1 MPRLFTAIAIP
12 DEADQILDRYVLTD
26 EKVIIQKD
34 KHITLQFIGNVTE
47 PTASAIEKDLE
58 VLRMKPFELVVAG
71 CEIFK
76 SHGTMRIVV
85 AKVERHKRLNILH
98 QQIGDIIARRG
109 IALDKRRY
117 KPHITLTRL
126 SQPNQALIDNLQAK
140 ANEIT
145 MTLFVDRFVLYSVH
159 AGKTPRYI
167 KRREYRLQ

>member
-12 DEADQILDRYVLTD
+12 DEADKILEQFVLTD
-26 EKVIIQKD
+26 ERVEIQKD

-47 PTASAIEKDLE
+47 QTASAIEKDLE

-76 SHGTMRIVV
+76 SHGTMKIIV

-98 QQIGDIIARRG
+98 QQIGDIIARHG
-109 IALDKRRY
+109 IMLDKRRY

-126 SQPNQALIDNLQAK
+126 AQANQVLIDNVQAK
-140 ANEIT
+140 ANDIT

-159 AGKTPRYI
+159 ARKTPRYI
-167 KRREYRLQ
+167 KRKEYRL